1 MLKSNPLCGLAG
13 VGSVLCVRGF
23 QPFGLQPPLYLQ
35 CKNQIVLKG
44 TFDLSIKTE
53 VVCSF
58 VVLRRPT
65 SPSDKLINPPGFEPM
80 DRERIRWVYN

>member
-1 MLKSNPLCGLAG
+1 MGLFLDYDNTDLWARMLTD
-13 VGSVLCVRGF
+13 F
-23 QPFGLQPPLYLQ
+23 TLYLQ
-35 CKNQIVLKG
+35 CENQIVLKG

-65 SPSDKLINPPGFEPM
+65 SPPDKPRISPGLEPI
-80 DRERIRWVYN
+80 IRDGSGGFYN